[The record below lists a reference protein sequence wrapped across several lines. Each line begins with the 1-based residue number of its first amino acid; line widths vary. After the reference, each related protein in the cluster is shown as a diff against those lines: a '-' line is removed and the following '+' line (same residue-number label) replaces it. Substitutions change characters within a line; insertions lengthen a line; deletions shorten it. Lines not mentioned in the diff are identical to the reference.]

1 MTTTKTLSY
10 RLRQRNQRTLTTP
23 CTYSLG
29 MFYTDFIVPDK
40 YAKVLVNY
48 DINDSSGA
56 LTTRPGKINETVLL
70 KDTYENPSESSD
82 LTSSEYGEPHLTD
95 FLAVSKADNFDF

>member
-10 RLRQRNQRTLTTP
+10 RLRQRNQRTVTTP
-23 CTYSLG
+23 CTYNAG
-29 MFYTDFIVPDK
+29 MFYTDFVVPEK

-70 KDTYENPSESSD
+70 KDIYGNPDECS
-82 LTSSEYGEPHLTD
+82 
-95 FLAVSKADNFDF
+95 